1 MKKFLLLALLLFM
14 TACDFGTESKKEV
27 PVIIHDTIHVKDTT
41 KVVARKT
48 VAISDTNIYKTH
60 TLNISGKILLKNNSG
75 KDSVGFSDAV
85 VCLESSKKCVKP
97 NSTGLYSFAPL
108 KTSSLFGSRSLT
120 QSDTTIT
127 PEGISP
133 NILPDTVVKID
144 SNIVRDTIIK
154 NDTIY
159 QIQTYRITRNVY
171 IDSDTT
177 HSDSVIVYSNS
188 RVLYE
193 IPVTSWKSIL
203 PEKYVVQ
210 RNISGKISK
219 NAYAN
224 ETKSAEAIYWSV
236 DSLALRIPLELSN
249 DKSVYSGFVYQPYD
263 DSSFKL
269 QIKNKNLF
277 VRIVDQNDSVFGISN
292 VVNFSERAGDLSIFL
307 NEIVPGAILR
317 YPRPNAFRVITEGT
331 NVIKILSDT
340 LVKSYS
346 NRWYSLDSLNYRN
359 QFITKTVVREGVGF
373 SESYYAVDSL
383 AYYST
388 NFSNVDSVSVRFDS
402 DTAHYAAFTCA
413 PDSSIDSDGNLIK
426 HMLKI
431 DSGTNEFKFNIYD
444 PSKFISSKYLM
455 FFNFDLS
462 SLYAKNVKI
471 YVKFKQ

>member
-27 PVIIHDTIHVKDTT
+27 PVIVHDTIV
-41 KVVARKT
+41 
-48 VAISDTNIYKTH
+48 ISDTNISKTH
-60 TLNISGKILLKNNSG
+60 TLNISGKISLKNSSG

-108 KTSSLFGSRSLT
+108 KTSSLYGARSLV

-144 SNIVRDTIIK
+144 SNVVYDTIIK

-159 QIQTYRITRNVY
+159 QIQTYHIVRNVY

-219 NAYAN
+219 NAYTN
-224 ETKSAEAIYWSV
+224 ETKSVDAIYWSV

-263 DSSFKL
+263 DSSFKF

-292 VVNFSERAGDLSIFL
+292 IVNFSERAGDLSVFL
-307 NEIVPGAILR
+307 DSIIPGNILR
-317 YPRPNAFRVITEGT
+317 YPRPNAFRVVNEGQ
-331 NVIKILSDT
+331 NIIRILNDT
-340 LVKSYS
+340 AIRGTSS
-346 NRWYSLDSLNYRN
+346 WYDLDSLFLRPMVEKIIDNDTLGNVYRVEYR
-359 QFITKTVVREGVGF
+359 IDSSKIK
-373 SESYYAVDSL
+373 SLSVDSISFRFVGDTTGL
-383 AYYST
+383 VQFKFAGDVLDYAIGEKRLL
-388 NFSNVDSVSVRFDS
+388 DIVSGKNRFDFPY
-402 DTAHYAAFTCA
+402 TFVNNNKQAIIGRQLVWLKT
-413 PDSSIDSDGNLIK
+413 
-426 HMLKI
+426 LKI
-431 DSGTNEFKFNIYD
+431 S
-444 PSKFISSKYLM
+444 
-455 FFNFDLS
+455 DL
-462 SLYAKNVKI
+462 KI
-471 YVKFKQ
+471 MVHFKQ